1 MTIFEMLEQSVNL
14 TLLGMGV
21 VFGFLV
27 IMVITISGV
36 GIIIK
41 KFGFDKDLKTA
52 VSAAPR
58 PAGNNDAVTAA
69 IGAAVDQ
76 YRKNN

>member
-1 MTIFEMLEQSVNL
+1 MTIFDMLEQSGVL
-14 TLLGMGV
+14 TLLGMSI

-36 GIIIK
+36 GKVIK
-41 KFGFDKDLKTA
+41 KFGFDKDLKA
-52 VSAAPR
+52 VVPAVPR

-69 IGAAVDQ
+69 IGAAVNQ
-76 YRKNN
+76 YQKNN